1 MSAAISQRRFAPF
14 FESAVFAGRLLT
26 KWRRHPFI
34 PLQSVLLPT
43 ILLFTYY
50 MLVSTSMARLTG
62 SDNLD
67 VVVSMCALAGGM
79 SGSVAAG
86 LAIPDE
92 RDDGL
97 LSRFWVMPVHRA
109 SALLGTLAAEAA
121 RTLIATVVITLVGVI
136 LGLRFEGGPW
146 AAMAF
151 VLIPVCWV
159 TVYAALVVIVALKF
173 ESRAVLTWFSILSLG
188 AVFGSTAV
196 APRELL
202 PDFLYP
208 IARLQPMSPTIES
221 MKTLARDGFALQPLA
236 GTFAWV
242 AAVGLWV
249 GIFALRS
256 YRKAAQSA

>member
-1 MSAAISQRRFAPF
+1 MSTALSPRRFPML

-26 KWRRHPFI
+26 KWRRHPLI

-43 ILLFTYY
+43 ILLFIYY
-50 MLVSTSMARLTG
+50 MVVSTSMARLTG
-62 SDNLD
+62 SDSLD

-121 RTLIATVVITLVGVI
+121 RTLVATAAITLVGVL
-136 LGLRFEGGPW
+136 LGLRFEGGAW

-159 TVYAALVVIVALKF
+159 TVYAALVVVVALEF
-173 ESRAVLTWFSILSLG
+173 QSRTVLTWFSTLSLG

-196 APRELL
+196 APREIF
-202 PDFLYP
+202 PDFLYS
-208 IARLQPMSPTIES
+208 IARYQPMSPTIES
-221 MKTLARDGFALQPLA
+221 MKSLAREGFALQPMA
-236 GTFAWV
+236 GTFIWV
-242 AAVGLWV
+242 AAVGLSV
-249 GIFALRS
+249 GILAMRS
-256 YRKAAQSA
+256 YRRAAQSG